1 MLHRHSSPE
10 RTNPTLAL
18 ERVFHH
24 KGEWGKWCWVGC
36 RRTRSTR
43 IWDLCIPQE
52 ATRRLESHTT
62 EISSIAT
69 FGGVGLFALF
79 YILKQVTS
87 VFSCLVQ
94 FCCEGPEVFYGIINF
109 TRPVSS
115 AGGLD
120 NDWIFI
126 FRFCFFNSK
135 LKGFMSAKRFLPLRP
150 FIPSHKPHQL
160 VGRIKVGQQIFKH
173 SADVLIQTG
182 LQLVSRLLVSV

>member
-1 MLHRHSSPE
+1 MLYRHSSPE

-36 RRTRSTR
+36 RKTRSTR

-126 FRFCFFNSK
+126 FGWTVS
-135 LKGFMSAKRFLPLRP
+135 
-150 FIPSHKPHQL
+150 
-160 VGRIKVGQQIFKH
+160 
-173 SADVLIQTG
+173 LIQSSKG
-182 LQLVSRLLVSV
+182 LWAPNVFCPFVHSFPHTSHIS